1 MTQVKIMQPANTI
14 SLFFLVAAFTPLT
27 TYSNDDSP
35 PKQKPDFQ
43 RLFTTSE
50 QRLILNQHR
59 LANATAAFGPPVEI
73 KKPQP
78 STLRRQYKK
87 RPKSVRFSG
96 VLYRADG
103 TRVNWINGKAYT
115 TKESRAEAAS
125 GSRSVTDT
133 VSAGAQK
140 RTLKPGQTWD
150 VNSGKIRDGY

>member
-1 MTQVKIMQPANTI
+1 MPFSYPTLILIGVTALLSPVTSYANE
-14 SLFFLVAAFTPLT
+14 
-27 TYSNDDSP
+27 
-35 PKQKPDFQ
+35 PKTKPNFQ
-43 RLFTTSE
+43 RLFTTAD

-59 LANATAAFGPPVEI
+59 LVNSTAAFGPPVEI

-78 STLRRQYKK
+78 SPLRRQYKK

-115 TKESRAEAAS
+115 SKESRTEALS
-125 GSRSVTDT
+125 GSRGVTDT
-133 VSAGAQK
+133 VSAGEQK